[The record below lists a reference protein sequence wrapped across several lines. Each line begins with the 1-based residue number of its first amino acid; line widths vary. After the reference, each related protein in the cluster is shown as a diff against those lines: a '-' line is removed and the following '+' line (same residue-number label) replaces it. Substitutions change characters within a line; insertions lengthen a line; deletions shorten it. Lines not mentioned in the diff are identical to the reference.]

1 MDDNFIEEPL
11 INYDCRLREAKNT
24 KWNHISPT
32 LGAHN
37 YAMPH
42 FVREP
47 KCIQVASLEGKGFN
61 EMTARVYGCE
71 GLSPTIQTMG
81 GGNREPK
88 IVEVGN
94 YSPSNYRSRVIV
106 SEKGIAPAVMENHG
120 SVTAV
125 VEPSIAIPE
134 ATVQGYALAQ
144 EGDGVYINRPHQK
157 RGVVQK
163 QMIQTIKTSGDD
175 IGVVVKDEHQNV
187 LDAYNKFIDEKGYMP
202 EFFNPYNNSEIKDIS
217 PTITTMSDR
226 WQSSGTVSIY
236 NNLRIRKLT
245 PRECWRL
252 MGIDDTDFDKAA
264 AVCSNSQL
272 YKQAGNGIVVDVF
285 AAILKNL
292 IEYQPKGKEKE

>member
-61 EMTARVYGCE
+61 EMTARVYGGE

-81 GGNREPK
+81 GGNHEPK
-88 IVEVGN
+88 IAEPISVAQRTLQDRI
-94 YSPSNYRSRVIV
+94 YSTDGTS
-106 SEKGIAPAVMENHG
+106 
-120 SVTAV
+120 TAITQAFM
-125 VEPSIAIPE
+125 PSIAIPE
-134 ATVQGYALAQ
+134 ATKMGFALAQ
-144 EGDGVYINRPHQK
+144 DGDGVYINRPHQK
-157 RGVVQK
+157 RGVVQRGK
-163 QMIQTIKTSGDD
+163 IQALKTSGNDV
-175 IGVVVKDEHQNV
+175 GVVVATNLKAKMCDELIANGKV
-187 LDAYNKFIDEKGYMP
+187 RAYDVIRHSYTNSRMEGKMNDIQE
-202 EFFNPYNNSEIKDIS
+202 NNMS
-217 PTITTMSDR
+217 PTIDTRADCLGVVT
-226 WQSSGTVSIY
+226 QE
-236 NNLRIRKLT
+236 LRIRKLT

-252 MGIDDTDFDKAA
+252 TGIDDSDFDKAQE
-264 AVCSNSQL
+264 VCSNSQL

-285 AAILKNL
+285 AAILRNL
-292 IEYQPKGKEKE
+292 IEVI